1 MLAGEETID
10 AFHHQK
16 QIKYT
21 RSCSL
26 KMPKRSELLHPIR
39 YLKRF
44 SGSMME
50 ALRTMSPGRCRK
62 VASSSSSSSS
72 SENGLKGSCAAGAI
86 YIGQHGIIGSDHRAE
101 AIDDCIQFINSSLSL
116 SRSNSISA
124 C

>member
-26 KMPKRSELLHPIR
+26 KIPKRSELLHPIR

-50 ALRTMSPGRCRK
+50 ALRTITPGRCRK
-62 VASSSSSSSS
+62 VASSSSSSSES
-72 SENGLKGSCAAGAI
+72 GLKGSCTAAAAI

>member
-1 MLAGEETID
+1 MLGGEETID

-26 KMPKRSELLHPIR
+26 KIPKRSELFHPIR

-44 SGSMME
+44 NGSMME

-62 VASSSSSSSS
+62 VASSSSSPESGS
-72 SENGLKGSCAAGAI
+72 KGSCAADQI
-86 YIGQHGIIGSDHRAE
+86 PFQDRE
-101 AIDDCIQFINSSLSL
+101 REDSSGPSK
-116 SRSNSISA
+116 
-124 C
+124 